1 MPYNIILELNKQ
13 FMKETLMYEELI
25 LRKQKVIVDS
35 FSFSLALETFRKELN
50 DSNDT
55 IDILELIEKV
65 ESELFHVR
73 IFGCGAL
80 KEEKYLGYLNKRNC
94 QKIYNIPEYIY
105 DNERGFCPMIDIFKD
120 LGLTER
126 AILKILGLKKAI
138 FLQEPERYND
148 YRYYHKNKELAL
160 KFSRALLKKKV
171 FRTKISILL
180 GLTYQEVHSSL

>member
-13 FMKETLMYEELI
+13 FMKETLMYGELI

-148 YRYYHKNKELAL
+148 YKYYHNNKELAL

>member
-13 FMKETLMYEELI
+13 FMKETLMYGELI

>member
-1 MPYNIILELNKQ
+1 MFK
-13 FMKETLMYEELI
+13 K
-25 LRKQKVIVDS
+25 R
-35 FSFSLALETFRKELN
+35 
-50 DSNDT
+50 
-55 IDILELIEKV
+55 
-65 ESELFHVR
+65 
-73 IFGCGAL
+73 
-80 KEEKYLGYLNKRNC
+80 RNC

-105 DNERGFCPMIDIFKD
+105 DNEVSFYPMIDIFKG
-120 LGLTER
+120 LGLSER
-126 AILKILGLKKAI
+126 TIFKILGLKKAI

>member
-1 MPYNIILELNKQ
+1 
-13 FMKETLMYEELI
+13 MYEELI
-25 LRKQKVIVDS
+25 LKKQKVMVDS
-35 FSFSLALETFRKELN
+35 FNLSQTLHAFRKELN

-126 AILKILGLKKAI
+126 AIFKILGLKKAI

>member
-1 MPYNIILELNKQ
+1 
-13 FMKETLMYEELI
+13 MYEELI
-25 LRKQKVIVDS
+25 LKKQKVMVDS
-35 FSFSLALETFRKELN
+35 FNLSQTLHAFRKELN

-148 YRYYHKNKELAL
+148 YKYYHNNKELAL

>member
-13 FMKETLMYEELI
+13 FMKETLMYGELI

-80 KEEKYLGYLNKRNC
+80 KEEEYLDYLNKRDC
-94 QKIYNIPEYIY
+94 QNIHTIPEYIY
-105 DNERGFCPMIDIFKD
+105 DNEVSFYPMIDIFKG
-120 LGLTER
+120 LGLSER
-126 AILKILGLKKAI
+126 TIFKILGLKKAI

>member
-13 FMKETLMYEELI
+13 FMKETLMYGELI
-25 LRKQKVIVDS
+25 LRKQKVMVDS
-35 FSFSLALETFRKELN
+35 FNLSQTLHAFRKELN

-148 YRYYHKNKELAL
+148 YKYYHNNKELAL

>member
-1 MPYNIILELNKQ
+1 
-13 FMKETLMYEELI
+13 MYEELI
-25 LRKQKVIVDS
+25 LKKQKVMVDS
-35 FSFSLALETFRKELN
+35 FNLSQTLHAFRKELN

-55 IDILELIEKV
+55 IDIFVLIEKV
-65 ESELFHVR
+65 ESELFYVS
-73 IFGCGAL
+73 IFGCGVL
-80 KEEKYLGYLNKRNC
+80 KEEEYLDYLNKRDC
-94 QKIYNIPEYIY
+94 QNIHTIPEYIY
-105 DNERGFCPMIDIFKD
+105 DNEVSFYPMIDIFKG

-126 AILKILGLKKAI
+126 AIFKILGLKKAI

>member
-1 MPYNIILELNKQ
+1 
-13 FMKETLMYEELI
+13 MYEELI
-25 LRKQKVIVDS
+25 LKKQKVMVDS
-35 FSFSLALETFRKELN
+35 FNLSQTLHAFRKELN

-65 ESELFHVR
+65 ESELFHVS
-73 IFGCGAL
+73 IFGCGVL
-80 KEEKYLGYLNKRNC
+80 KEEEYLDYLNKRDC
-94 QKIYNIPEYIY
+94 QNIHTIPEYIY

-148 YRYYHKNKELAL
+148 YKYYHNNKELAL

>member
-1 MPYNIILELNKQ
+1 
-13 FMKETLMYEELI
+13 MYEELI
-25 LRKQKVIVDS
+25 LKKQKVMVDS
-35 FSFSLALETFRKELN
+35 FNLSQTLHAFRKELN

-105 DNERGFCPMIDIFKD
+105 DNERGFCPMIDIFKG
-120 LGLTER
+120 LGLSER
-126 AILKILGLKKAI
+126 TIFKILGLKKAI

>member
-1 MPYNIILELNKQ
+1 
-13 FMKETLMYEELI
+13 MYEELI
-25 LRKQKVIVDS
+25 LKKQKVMVDS
-35 FSFSLALETFRKELN
+35 FNLSQTLHAFRKELN

-148 YRYYHKNKELAL
+148 YKYYHKNKELAL